1 MLLSG
6 WGEPGRWLL
15 WAVPFPRVVTLGGGW
30 FCSSGLNSLGRRGSE
45 NDDGAGSSGDSGL
58 GTRALS
64 YSEGLER
71 FCSGFEF

>member
-1 MLLSG
+1 MMMVL
-6 WGEPGRWLL
+6 
-15 WAVPFPRVVTLGGGW
+15 AVVGTVL
-30 FCSSGLNSLGRRGSE
+30 
-45 NDDGAGSSGDSGL
+45 GL